1 MKNKSKYIKILL
13 LVLAA
18 VLFVLR
24 GIHIYNVT
32 TEKDV
37 DMYDSGFVAR
47 EETAGLEKGMEI
59 TQDIYID
66 GDFNG
71 IALYFST
78 NAIRNFSK
86 ITVELVDKATG
97 EVVLHKK
104 VNGVNINDNQF
115 SNFSEENVISGG
127 KTYTLKVSSDTK
139 ANGKKFTLWTDN
151 QNITDTSVQYS
162 INGEKQNGALC
173 YAVLRNYHDSGNYGV
188 FAVRMVFMTLLMILV
203 CAFIIVGPKK
213 LCEFIFDKR
222 FYLAVA
228 LFLLLVIMRVNFSSI
243 GMFDNYVQ
251 PGQGS
256 EFVTPVYGESHAIRS
271 DEWAVS
277 TPRYLTAKY
286 TDYGKY
292 NYIIMA
298 KQTDNI
304 AQTGLYKSYSALAKP
319 STWGYYLFGDSVGMS
334 VEWCFPFI
342 LLIVMSIQFF
352 YIIAGKNKVL
362 AVTGGVMVAFSGYEM
377 WWMNVDYLTWGL
389 SALVCIYYFI
399 NAKKTWLKMALCPC
413 IAILGAAYITIL
425 YPAFQVPSGYVYLGI
440 VIWMVV
446 SSWDNFK
453 KIKLKEWLVFG
464 ASMLFMASIV
474 IVYLKDRSSYVLAIM
489 ETIYPGSRVSTG
501 GYSLYKMFEYA
512 ATLFYP
518 FKSTLNN
525 SEYSMMVTLFPL
537 PMVLTVY
544 CIIKQKGKDILLDIL
559 SVVSCVYII
568 YCTIGFP
575 LVVAKLTLFSYVPEE
590 RAVDILGLLQVIL
603 FIRCIYVCR
612 ENKYKVNP
620 VIVVVP
626 MLISSYCSW
635 KEARNVYDI
644 TGAGGMLQ
652 YAVIAVVVVFTVI
665 TVVVFCVKEHD
676 KLKNIALLSLTGIVF
691 ISGVWSITI
700 NVGTDAI
707 YSKPLANKVTEIA
720 SEDKDGKWVMLDSW
734 VESMYLAACGAPT
747 INTCNNVPNWD
758 LWNILDP
765 DKENEYCYNRFAH
778 MILTLTEE
786 DTNEELVQQDLL
798 QLNLNYK
805 DADKIGVKYIASRT
819 YSDDFDKVLEKYYD
833 YSILY
838 DEFGWRI
845 YQLNSLKQA
854 AN

>member
-13 LVLAA
+13 LVVVA

-24 GIHIYNVT
+24 GVHIYNVT
-32 TEKDV
+32 NDKV
-37 DMYDSGFVAR
+37 ADMYDSGFAAR
-47 EETAGLEKGMEI
+47 QETAGLEKGMEI

-86 ITVELVDKATG
+86 ITVELVDKTTG
-97 EVVLHKK
+97 EVVFHQK
-104 VNGVNINDNQF
+104 VSGVNINDNQF
-115 SNFSEENVISGG
+115 SNFAEENVISGG
-127 KTYTLKVSSDTK
+127 KTYTLKVSTDTS

-162 INGEKQNGALC
+162 INGEKQNGVLC
-173 YAVLRNYHDSGNYGV
+173 YAVLRNYHHTDNYGV
-188 FAVRMVFMTLLMILV
+188 FAVRMVFMTLILMLV
-203 CAFIIVGPKK
+203 CGLIIVGPKK
-213 LCEFIFDKR
+213 MCEFIFDK
-222 FYLAVA
+222 
-228 LFLLLVIMRVNFSSI
+228 
-243 GMFDNYVQ
+243 
-251 PGQGS
+251 
-256 EFVTPVYGESHAIRS
+256 
-271 DEWAVS
+271 
-277 TPRYLTAKY
+277 RYLTAKY

-292 NYIIMA
+292 NYIIMG
-298 KQTDNI
+298 KQTENI

-319 STWGYYLFGDSVGMS
+319 QTWGYYLFGDSIGMS

-377 WWMNVDYLTWGL
+377 WWMNVEYLSCGL
-389 SALVCIYYFI
+389 TALVCIYYFI
-399 NAKKTWLKMALCPC
+399 NAEKTWQKMVLSPC
-413 IAILGAAYITIL
+413 IAILGAEYITIL
-425 YPAFQVPSGYVYLGI
+425 YPAFQVPSGYVYFGI
-440 VIWMVV
+440 VVWMVV

-453 KIKLKEWLVFG
+453 KIKLKEWLVFA

-474 IVYLKDRSSYVLAIM
+474 IVYLKDRSTYVTEIM
-489 ETIYPGSRVSTG
+489 NTIYPGSRVSTG
-501 GYSLYKMFEYA
+501 GYSLYKMFEYV
-512 ATLFYP
+512 ATIFYP
-518 FKSTLNN
+518 FKATLNN
-525 SEYSMMVTLFPL
+525 SEFSMMVTLFPL
-537 PMVLTVY
+537 PMVMAVY
-544 CIIKQKGKDILLDIL
+544 CIIKQKGKDILLDIML
-559 SVVSCVYII
+559 GLSCVYTI
-568 YCTIGFP
+568 YCTVGFP
-575 LVVAKLTLFSYVPEE
+575 LIVARLTLFSYVPEE
-590 RAVDILGLLQVIL
+590 RAADLLGLLQVIL
-603 FIRCIYVCR
+603 LIRCIYVCR
-612 ENKYKVNP
+612 ENRYKVNP

-626 MLISSYCSW
+626 MLISCYYSW
-635 KEARNVYDI
+635 KEARTVYDI
-644 TGAGGMLQ
+644 TESGGMLQ
-652 YAVIAVVVVFTVI
+652 YAIIALAIVFTVI
-665 TVVVFCVKEHD
+665 TIVVFCVKEHD
-676 KLKNIALLSLTGIVF
+676 RLKNMALLSLAGIVF
-691 ISGVWSITI
+691 LSGIWSLTV

-707 YSKPLANKVTEIA
+707 YSKPLAKKVCEIT

-765 DKENEYCYNRFAH
+765 QKENEYCYNRFAH
-778 MILTLTEE
+778 MLLTLTEE

-805 DADKIGVKYIASRT
+805 DAEKIGVKYIASRT
-819 YSDDFDKVLEKYYD
+819 YNDDFDKVLEKYYN

-845 YQLNSLKQA
+845 YQLNSLKAA

>member
-13 LVLAA
+13 LVVVA

-24 GIHIYNVT
+24 GVHIYNVT
-32 TEKDV
+32 NDKV
-37 DMYDSGFVAR
+37 ADMYDSGFAAR
-47 EETAGLEKGMEI
+47 QETAGLEKGMEI

-66 GDFNG
+66 GEFNG

-86 ITVELVDKATG
+86 ITVELVDKTTG
-97 EVVLHKK
+97 EVVFHQK
-104 VNGVNINDNQF
+104 VSGVNINDNQF
-115 SNFSEENVISGG
+115 SNFAEENVISGG
-127 KTYTLKVSSDTK
+127 KTYTLKVSTDTS

-162 INGEKQNGALC
+162 INGEKQNGVLC
-173 YAVLRNYHDSGNYGV
+173 YAVLRNYHHTDNYGV
-188 FAVRMVFMTLLMILV
+188 FAVRMVFMTLILMLV
-203 CAFIIVGPKK
+203 CGLIIVGPKK
-213 LCEFIFDKR
+213 MCEFIFDKR
-222 FYLAVA
+222 FYIAVGI
-228 LFLLLVIMRVNFSSI
+228 FLILVIMRVNFSSI

-256 EFVTPVYGESHAIRS
+256 EFVTPVYGETHSIRS

-292 NYIIMA
+292 NYIIMG
-298 KQTDNI
+298 KQTENI

-319 STWGYYLFGDSVGMS
+319 QTWGYYLFGDSIGMS

-377 WWMNVDYLTWGL
+377 WWMNVEYLSCGL
-389 SALVCIYYFI
+389 TALVCIYYFI
-399 NAKKTWLKMALCPC
+399 NAEKTWQRMVLSPC
-413 IAILGAAYITIL
+413 IAILGAEYITIL
-425 YPAFQVPSGYVYLGI
+425 YPAFQVPSGYVYFGI
-440 VIWMVV
+440 VVWMVV

-453 KIKLKEWLVFG
+453 KIKLKEWLVFA

-474 IVYLKDRSSYVLAIM
+474 IVYLKDRSTYVTEIM
-489 ETIYPGSRVSTG
+489 NTIYPGSRVSTG
-501 GYSLYKMFEYA
+501 GYSLYKMFEYV
-512 ATLFYP
+512 AT
-518 FKSTLNN
+518 
-525 SEYSMMVTLFPL
+525 
-537 PMVLTVY
+537 
-544 CIIKQKGKDILLDIL
+544 
-559 SVVSCVYII
+559 I
-568 YCTIGFP
+568 YCTVGFP
-575 LVVAKLTLFSYVPEE
+575 LIVARLTLFSYVPEE
-590 RAVDILGLLQVIL
+590 RAADLLGLLQVIL
-603 FIRCIYVCR
+603 LIRCIYVCR
-612 ENKYKVNP
+612 ENRYKVNP

-626 MLISSYCSW
+626 MLISCYYSW
-635 KEARNVYDI
+635 KEARTVYDI
-644 TGAGGMLQ
+644 TESGGMLQ
-652 YAVIAVVVVFTVI
+652 YAIIALAIVFTVI
-665 TVVVFCVKEHD
+665 TIVVFCVKEHD
-676 KLKNIALLSLTGIVF
+676 RLKNVALLSLAGIVF
-691 ISGVWSITI
+691 LSGIWSLTV

-707 YSKPLANKVTEIA
+707 YSKPLAKKVCEIT

-765 DKENEYCYNRFAH
+765 QKENEYCYNRFAH
-778 MILTLTEE
+778 MLLTLTEE

-805 DADKIGVKYIASRT
+805 DAEKIGVKYIASRT
-819 YSDDFDKVLEKYYD
+819 YNDDFDKVLEKYYN

-845 YQLNSLKQA
+845 YQLNSLKAA